1 MAKKKTK
8 KKTNKKAK
16 KRASNMDLAVV
27 AYNNIKYIIMCI
39 NIWKFRNSRSKIK

>member
-27 AYNNIKYIIMCI
+27 AIII
-39 NIWKFRNSRSKIK
+39 LSIWKFRNSRSKIK

>member
-27 AYNNIKYIIMCI
+27 AIII
-39 NIWKFRNSRSKIK
+39 LLNSL